1 MGEDYGLKIM
11 KLDYKKIDDVA
22 VENINH
28 DDYPDFSDAYIAS
41 AKYDDPVKGYRDL
54 TEDELESLDSSWVH
68 DQVWDWIH

>member
-1 MGEDYGLKIM
+1 M
-11 KLDYKKIDDVA
+11 KLDYKKIDDVV

-54 TEDELESLDSSWVH
+54 TEDELANLDGSWVYE
-68 DQVWDWIH
+68 QIEDWIH

>member
-1 MGEDYGLKIM
+1 M
-11 KLDYKKIDDVA
+11 KLDTKLNYEKIDDVV

-41 AKYDDPVKGYRDL
+41 AKYDDPVNGRRDL
-54 TEDELESLDSSWVH
+54 TEDELESLDSGWVH